1 MTSAK
6 RPLGIILLITLYTLF
21 TLIALWRAT
30 QYAAFDIL
38 TLGVLPVLVGLL
50 IHAKW
55 AKIVLFF
62 HLGLQTLVLMAIG
75 TTTLIAFQITPEDV
89 KIEFNG
95 QIIPIWIVACGA
107 ISLLALQWWAALS
120 HKARQYLNDVGT

>member
-1 MTSAK
+1 MTQVK
-6 RPLGIILLITLYTLF
+6 RPLGIILLIALYSLF

-50 IHAKW
+50 IRAKW

-62 HLGLQTLVLMAIG
+62 HLGLQILVLIAMG
-75 TTTLIAFQITPEDV
+75 TTALIAYQITPEDV

-95 QIIPIWIVACGA
+95 QIIPIWIVTCTA
-107 ISLLALQWWAALS
+107 ISLVTLQWWAALN
-120 HKARQYLNDVGT
+120 HKSRQYFNNVSV